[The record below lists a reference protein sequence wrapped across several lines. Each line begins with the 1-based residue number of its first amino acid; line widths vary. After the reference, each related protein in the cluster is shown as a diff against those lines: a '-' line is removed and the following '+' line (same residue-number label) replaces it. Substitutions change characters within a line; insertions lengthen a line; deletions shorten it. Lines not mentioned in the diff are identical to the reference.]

1 MATLTHIADGLYRV
15 ADESGGQTL
24 VYIAGTPGDWWA
36 FCDGQIYRE
45 RGSPGSIDER
55 LRQQSGESRRTSER
69 EAGHYELTAPMPA
82 TVVKVLV
89 TPGQAVRQGESL
101 VLLEAMKMEL
111 PLRAPANAVV
121 QRVNCHEGELVQPDR
136 TLVELT

>member
-1 MATLTHIADGLYRV
+1 MATLTHVADGIYRV
-15 ADESGGQTL
+15 ADDSGRQTL

-36 FCDGQIYRE
+36 FCEGQIYRK
-45 RGSPGSIDER
+45 RGSSEDR
-55 LRQQSGESRRTSER
+55 LRQQPGESRRTPAR

-101 VLLEAMKMEL
+101 VVLEAMKMEL